1 MNNLNYIFFEEFKK
15 LEKLCGEMYGSHNGV
30 TNYIDD
36 MKDVPYSNYRDI
48 PNWEDD
54 LSQLKKMRHIRNN
67 LAHEEGAFAKKVCT
81 QNDIRWIQ
89 TFIKRI
95 MNQSDPLA
103 IQHRNKKNKKNQKK
117 RTLLSKVGIF
127 FVAVLLVILMV
138 FIMKTYLGI
147 NF

>member
-54 LSQLKKMRHIRNN
+54 LSQLKKKLTNG
-67 LAHEEGAFAKKVCT
+67 LKCT
-81 QNDIRWIQ
+81 
-89 TFIKRI
+89 K
-95 MNQSDPLA
+95 
-103 IQHRNKKNKKNQKK
+103 
-117 RTLLSKVGIF
+117 IF
-127 FVAVLLVILMV
+127 HHFLNMQQIL
-138 FIMKTYLGI
+138 
-147 NF
+147 

>member
-81 QNDIRWIQ
+81 KNDIRWIQ

-103 IQHRNKKNKKNQKK
+103 IQHRNQKNKEKG
-117 RTLLSKVGIF
+117 TLLSKVGIF
-127 FVAVLLVILMV
+127 FVVVLLVVLMV
-138 FIMKTYLGI
+138 FIMKIYMGI

>member
-81 QNDIRWIQ
+81 KNDIRWIQ

-103 IQHRNKKNKKNQKK
+103 IQNRNQKNKKKG
-117 RTLLSKVGIF
+117 TFLSKVGIF
-127 FVAVLLVILMV
+127 FVVVLLVVLMV
-138 FIMKTYLGI
+138 FIMKIYMGI

>member
-36 MKDVPYSNYRDI
+36 MKDVPYSNYLDI

-81 QNDIRWIQ
+81 KNDIRWIQ

-103 IQHRNKKNKKNQKK
+103 IQHRNQKNKKKG
-117 RTLLSKVGIF
+117 TLLSKVGIF
-127 FVAVLLVILMV
+127 FVVVLLVVLMV
-138 FIMKTYLGI
+138 FIMKIYMGI

>member
-81 QNDIRWIQ
+81 KNDIRWIQ

-103 IQHRNKKNKKNQKK
+103 IQHRNQKNKKKG
-117 RTLLSKVGIF
+117 TFLSKVGIF
-127 FVAVLLVILMV
+127 FVVVLLVVLMV
-138 FIMKTYLGI
+138 FIMKICMGI

>member
-81 QNDIRWIQ
+81 KNDIRWIQ

-103 IQHRNKKNKKNQKK
+103 IQHRNQENKKK

-127 FVAVLLVILMV
+127 FVVVLLVVLMV
-138 FIMKTYLGI
+138 FIMKIYMGI